1 MIKNNIISQIKQQ
14 KGTFLSLDQLREW
27 ISPANYRELHNTI
40 AQLQETGLLRPV
52 GSPRN
57 NNGMVPPLRLK
68 YRILHPARDDSDV
81 LEEIKQLSTELNI
94 SGYLK
99 RPVLYRKHRDI
110 LLPLSRYLKSSKNRP
125 EAPMSKNE
133 RAFSIWNREK
143 VLDSAHCQS
152 VLRFNGWENR
162 LNYYPTP
169 EPFFDYLTGYLTGD
183 EIHTLLILENKDTW
197 YTLRRLLLQFPEKH
211 RLFGARLDGVVL
223 GEGRKAARPHALEEY
238 ASLLPYQPPQFLY
251 FGDLD
256 YAGIDIFLSVAAE
269 NPSLSVSL
277 FLPAYQAML
286 RRSRKVG
293 YGKSHTDQTKPERL
307 PDFLRLFPPE
317 EADEIKTLLAGGRYL
332 PQEILNRPFLEHYLT
347 NTVDITEDRDV

>member
-110 LLPLSRYLKSSKNRP
+110 LLPLSRYLKNSRSRLDV
-125 EAPMSKNE
+125 PMSKNE

-152 VLRFNGWENR
+152 VLRFNRWENR

-169 EPFFDYLTGYLTGD
+169 EPFFDYLAGD
-183 EIHTLLILENKDTW
+183 EIHALLILENKDTW

-211 RLFGARLDGVVL
+211 RLFGVRLDGVVL
-223 GEGRKAARPHALEEY
+223 GEGRKATRPHALEEY
-238 ASLLPYQPPQFLY
+238 ASLLPNQRPQFLY

-256 YAGIDIFLSVAAE
+256 YAGIDIFLSVSAE

-286 RRSRKVG
+286 KRSQKVG
-293 YGKSHTDQTKPERL
+293 YGKSHTGQTKPERL
-307 PDFLRLFPPE
+307 PDFLGLFSPK
-317 EADEIKTLLAGGRYL
+317 EADEIETLLASGRYL
-332 PQEILNRPFLEHYLT
+332 PQEILNRPFLEHHLT
-347 NTVDITEDRDV
+347 DTVDITEDRDV

>member
-110 LLPLSRYLKSSKNRP
+110 LLPLSRYLKNSRSRLDV
-125 EAPMSKNE
+125 PMSKNE

>member
-110 LLPLSRYLKSSKNRP
+110 LLPLSRYLKNSRSRLDV
-125 EAPMSKNE
+125 PMSKNE

-317 EADEIKTLLAGGRYL
+317 EADEIKTLLAGGR
-332 PQEILNRPFLEHYLT
+332 
-347 NTVDITEDRDV
+347 